1 MKYLIFILCLIAIF
15 LLAYLVSFDRK
26 MVKKKLKT
34 IAIILGIQ
42 ILLAYVFLHT
52 TIGIKIIGGAS
63 KLFEKLLGYA
73 NVGIEFVFGGMIEG
87 GYATFLLTALFPIV
101 FICALLGILQY
112 FKILPW
118 FIKIMGTGL
127 NKISRLGKLESYSAV
142 SAVIIG
148 MTAVFVSIKDLLP
161 KLNKQ
166 QMYTIAACSISTVD
180 LSIVGAYMNMIDPK
194 FVILAIILNLFS
206 VFVILSIVNPYNPD
220 EKNEALAVINQPAEK
235 DERGFFEILSD
246 YMMDGFNLVLAI
258 VAMLLGFVAL
268 VAFLNGIFD
277 GIFGVDFQ
285 TILGYIFAPFAFLMG
300 VPWDEAVRFGGL
312 IATKLL
318 SNEFVAMTSFIEME
332 GLSERSTGIISVF
345 LVSFANFG
353 SIGMIIGALKGLCP
367 DQSKV
372 VAGFSLRLLYGATLV
387 SFLSAAVVGL
397 IL

>member
-1 MKYLIFILCLIAIF
+1 MKFIIFILCLIAIF

-26 MVKKKLKT
+26 MVKKKLVT
-34 IAIILGIQ
+34 IAIIIGIQ
-42 ILLAYVFLHT
+42 ILLAFTFLHT

-63 KLFEKLLGYA
+63 KAFEKLLGYA

-87 GYATFLLTALFPIV
+87 GLATFVLTALLPIV

-112 FKILPW
+112 FKVLPW
-118 FIKIMGTGL
+118 FIKIMGFLL
-127 NKISRLGKLESYSAV
+127 NKISRLGKLESYSAI

-148 MTAVFVSIKDLLP
+148 MTAVFVSIKDILP
-161 KLNKQ
+161 KLGKK
-166 QMYTIAACSISTVD
+166 QMYSIAACSISTVD
-180 LSIVGAYMNMIDPK
+180 LSIVGAYMNIIDPK
-194 FVILAIILNLFS
+194 FVILAIVLNLFS
-206 VFVILSIVNPYNPD
+206 VFVILSIINPYNSD
-220 EKNEALAVINQPAEK
+220 EENDVLAIVNNPTEK
-235 DERGFFEILSD
+235 DERGFFEVLSD

-268 VAFLNGIFD
+268 IAFLNGVFD

-285 TILGYIFAPFAFLMG
+285 TILGYIFAPIAFLLG
-300 VPWDEAVRFGGL
+300 VPWDEAIRFGGL

-318 SNEFVAMTSFIEME
+318 SNEFVAMTSFMEMKD
-332 GLSERSTGIISVF
+332 LSERSIGIISVF

-353 SIGMIIGALKGLCP
+353 SVGMIIGALKGLCP

-372 VAGFSLRLLYGATLV
+372 VAGFSMRLLYGATLV

-397 IL
+397 VL